1 MYVKGV
7 KNERANEKKGRR
19 WEWGMDVVAAN
30 NSDDKTMMGRERL
43 LTSRL
48 LTARMQASQSIGY
61 LEPAYIGLA
70 NDIRK
75 TADRFYGYGKTRER
89 AFFFFRF

>member
-1 MYVKGV
+1 
-7 KNERANEKKGRR
+7 
-19 WEWGMDVVAAN
+19 MDVVAAN

-70 NDIRK
+70 SDIRK

-89 AFFFFRF
+89 AFFFFFRF